1 MMVIL
6 LMKINGKIS
15 NNFSKSMLR
24 KIFFLNIFFIIAI
37 TFNGHSFEKEA
48 EQLVQSTTD
57 NAKKIILDSNI
68 KINDK
73 KKKIEA
79 IALDVVDVD
88 GLGRFTLGSS
98 RKDLSETQLKKYT
111 EIFRVFFVK
120 NISSRL
126 QNYSDQNIKVTG
138 SKKIN
143 DKYVLVNSKMTSKKD
158 NQEIKID
165 WRVFNINNK
174 LVIRDLVVEGLSL
187 AKTQREE
194 FGSILASKGFD
205 GLMAN
210 LKDFISKN

>member
-1 MMVIL
+1 
-6 LMKINGKIS
+6 
-15 NNFSKSMLR
+15 MLR

-37 TFNGHSFEKEA
+37 TFNSYSFEKEA

-68 KINDK
+68 KKNDK

-79 IALDVVDVD
+79 IALDVVDMD

-111 EIFRVFFVK
+111 EIFRVFFAK

-143 DKYVLVNSKMTSKKD
+143 DNYVLVNSKMTSKKD

>member
-1 MMVIL
+1 
-6 LMKINGKIS
+6 
-15 NNFSKSMLR
+15 MLR

-37 TFNGHSFEKEA
+37 TFNSYSFEKEA

-111 EIFRVFFVK
+111 EIFRVFFAK

-143 DKYVLVNSKMTSKKD
+143 DNYVLVNSKMTSKKD